1 MLLCVSP
8 VAAQTSGADAPSG
21 TYYLYNVG
29 RGQYLTA
36 MSDGTL
42 SLASHGTAVSV
53 SGEWGVYTMSIG
65 GRLLGGLLDQPI
77 TAGATV
83 STKWQLRRVSS
94 AAGSYVIGNMQR
106 EANAYAN
113 MYFSTATQRLATTT
127 AMPDGTFTD
136 ALWRLVS
143 EADYQSNTVTL
154 RQEDTQYACPT
165 AVDAE
170 HPATVVLRRT
180 FDLDKWNTL
189 CLPFAVSHDVLI
201 DMFQKDGIADGRM
214 WLAAFDSFDAQGT
227 MHFVEATAVEA
238 GRPYLI
244 YPTKGCT
251 DNAYTFSGVTAFV
264 REPQPQTR
272 NGCTFVGIFPQGVVP
287 NGAYAISNNKMFHLT
302 ADVKTYGYRGY
313 YYTQYWLS
321 PSASV
326 LKQSDVTSAET
337 FTVERVRDLSTMYG
351 NGYYLQVGDKVVGI
365 DASTKSSKYDD
376 LKDAK
381 IGLQDKAADDLNQLW
396 RMQSNPDGLFLFNVG
411 QGYVLDFAL
420 NSGIQ
425 TVGDKKPGLWDA
437 EGTNANQR
445 LYLTADNK
453 LYAVY
458 NNTPYY
464 LCSSTSNY
472 KTTDASAAL
481 AVSFVQSAAYDESPF
496 TEAWV
501 ENQAVLANNKLAA
514 HATFVPYA
522 TTDEMRADA
531 FYDKPWLTSG
541 SKLVMS
547 LNGTWKFKF
556 SPNWK
561 AARPG
566 RSDFFADDADVN
578 SWDDITVP
586 LNWEM
591 AGYDVPVYCN
601 VGYPFEDNPA
611 FLTAGKRDLRVRLL
625 DADRALVGETTCQ
638 ISVSP
643 DNTHSTATASM
654 SLSGLHAWSAETPYL
669 YTVEVSQLNGGSEEM
684 AFSTKYGFR
693 NVRLLNTDGTIASW
707 TYGCTALVVGGTG
720 PDYSSFRKIANNT

>member
-1 MLLCVSP
+1 M
-8 VAAQTSGADAPSG
+8 
-21 TYYLYNVG
+21 
-29 RGQYLTA
+29 
-36 MSDGTL
+36 
-42 SLASHGTAVSV
+42 
-53 SGEWGVYTMSIG
+53 
-65 GRLLGGLLDQPI
+65 
-77 TAGATV
+77 
-83 STKWQLRRVSS
+83 
-94 AAGSYVIGNMQR
+94 
-106 EANAYAN
+106 
-113 MYFSTATQRLATTT
+113 
-127 AMPDGTFTD
+127 
-136 ALWRLVS
+136 
-143 EADYQSNTVTL
+143 
-154 RQEDTQYACPT
+154 
-165 AVDAE
+165 
-170 HPATVVLRRT
+170 VLRRT

-321 PSASV
+321 SSLAV

-351 NGYYLQVGDKVVGI
+351 NVYYLQVGDKVVGI

-396 RMQSNPDGLFLFNVG
+396 RMQSNSDGLYLFNVG

-420 NSGIQ
+420 NSKIQ
-425 TVGDKKPGLWDA
+425 TIGDKKPGLWDA

-541 SKLVMS
+541 SKLVIS

-566 RSDFFADDADVN
+566 RSDFFADDADVS

-669 YTVEVSQLNGGSEEM
+669 YTVEVSQLLGGSEEM